1 MVGQGIIFLE
11 ILMVKVFCNIAD
23 QKPLH
28 QSLVS
33 VFYMKTSQTVT
44 PNISK
49 RFQTYRI
56 DSHTQGLSPELGGSY
71 QYMKE
76 SSQPKEFSKNR
87 RPNRKR
93 KHIDTVSLETNITKS
108 KDSIRKL
115 ERHMKDKT
123 CPKSFQ
129 YSARANIPP
138 DETIVK
144 DIKRIKEEAEQGFIN
159 ALLQYHKRH
168 LNGQE
173 NKLKKAKLSKSTS
186 TFATTDVNRSMR
198 EQSHSANTENIV
210 NHNVNKVDKL
220 QQEFNEFKQ
229 ILYTHVLQ
237 NSANNTNVEKYNS
250 LISENLTTT
259 TGVQN
264 KKRYK
269 RNKRKEHR
277 KKMAKKRIETQRKNN
292 DKFIK
297 NFSNQQ
303 LSDSQVSVFS
313 KGLKFVP
320 TPVTDENY
328 IRRQLL
334 LDFEHFVR
342 RMRLK
347 YIFHKENKEPHP
359 FHVKSDW
366 NPPVQKSVPLE
377 SYLESV
383 KIQLA
388 EIKPVI
394 QRI

>member
-1 MVGQGIIFLE
+1 
-11 ILMVKVFCNIAD
+11 
-23 QKPLH
+23 
-28 QSLVS
+28 
-33 VFYMKTSQTVT
+33 
-44 PNISK
+44 
-49 RFQTYRI
+49 
-56 DSHTQGLSPELGGSY
+56 
-71 QYMKE
+71 MKE

-93 KHIDTVSLETNITKS
+93 KNIDTVSLETNITKS
-108 KDSIRKL
+108 EDSIRKL

-129 YSARANIPP
+129 HLARANIPP
-138 DETIVK
+138 DETFVK
-144 DIKRIKEEAEQGFIN
+144 DIKQIKEETEQGFIY
-159 ALLQYHKRH
+159 ALLQYHKRR
-168 LNGQE
+168 LNCQE
-173 NKLKKAKLSKSTS
+173 NKLKKAKLSKNTS
-186 TFATTDVNRSMR
+186 TFASTDVNRSMR

-210 NHNVNKVDKL
+210 NHDVNKVDKL
-220 QQEFNEFKQ
+220 QQEFNELKQ

-237 NSANNTNVEKYNS
+237 NSANNKNVEKYNS

-264 KKRYK
+264 KKGYK
-269 RNKRKEHR
+269 TNNKRKERR

-292 DKFIK
+292 EKFIR

-303 LSDSQVSVFS
+303 LSDSQVSILS

-334 LDFEHFVR
+334 LDFEHFAR
-342 RMRLK
+342 HMCLK

-366 NPPVQKSVPLE
+366 NPPVQKSVALE
-377 SYLESV
+377 SYLESM

-388 EIKPVI
+388 EIKPMKPKNNLSHSENKALT
-394 QRI
+394 

>member
-1 MVGQGIIFLE
+1 M
-11 ILMVKVFCNIAD
+11 
-23 QKPLH
+23 
-28 QSLVS
+28 
-33 VFYMKTSQTVT
+33 
-44 PNISK
+44 
-49 RFQTYRI
+49 
-56 DSHTQGLSPELGGSY
+56 
-71 QYMKE
+71 
-76 SSQPKEFSKNR
+76 
-87 RPNRKR
+87 
-93 KHIDTVSLETNITKS
+93 
-108 KDSIRKL
+108 
-115 ERHMKDKT
+115 
-123 CPKSFQ
+123 
-129 YSARANIPP
+129 
-138 DETIVK
+138 K

-159 ALLQYHKRH
+159 ALLQYHKRR
-168 LNGQE
+168 LKGQE
-173 NKLKKAKLSKSTS
+173 SKLKKAKLSKNTS
-186 TFATTDVNRSMR
+186 TFASTDVNRSMR
-198 EQSHSANTENIV
+198 EQSHLANTENIV
-210 NHNVNKVDKL
+210 NHDVNKVDKL
-220 QQEFNEFKQ
+220 QQEFNELKQ

-237 NSANNTNVEKYNS
+237 NSANNKNVEKYNS

-269 RNKRKEHR
+269 RNKPKEHR

-292 DKFIK
+292 EKFIK

-303 LSDSQVSVFS
+303 LSDSQVSVLS

-359 FHVKSDW
+359 FHIKSDW
-366 NPPVQKSVPLE
+366 NPPVQKSVTLE

-388 EIKPVI
+388 EIKPIKPKNNLSHNEYKVLTELKKNTNIVLKKADKGTTTVI
-394 QRI
+394 INKLRFNSTTENIINLSKIP